1 MVEARFAFETDCE
14 NPTKQRHNGDGAW
27 EAAGANNARLE

>member
-1 MVEARFAFETDCE
+1 MVEARCAFETDCE